1 MRSVPT
7 RVYRRKI
14 AHFFDLLRVLVDR
27 DMKLLY
33 KRSAL
38 GIAWTLINPLL
49 QLAVFSFVFRSV
61 IPINIPQFSSFA
73 FSGLLIWTW
82 SQTAL
87 FQATGLITSNKAL
100 IRQPNF
106 PTAILPVVTT
116 MTGLIHFLL
125 ALPVLIIFLAVDGV
139 QPNSVLFVLPLL
151 MVIQF
156 VLTVGLAYPL
166 AALNVTFRDTQHT
179 LGVLLQM
186 LFYLTPIFYDLNSVP
201 KEFQPF
207 YQLNPMVPLIEA
219 YRAILLKGTPPDWQ
233 ALLIVSLIG
242 LLFCRSDWQ
251 FLDGKAILLWRN
263 CKCVRLLLS
272 RVWGN
277 VSTATVPIDLIRL
290 WRLLYRVG
298 GG

>member
-1 MRSVPT
+1 MRSFPT

-139 QPNSVLFVLPLL
+139 EPSSVLFVLPLL

-207 YQLNPMVPLIEA
+207 YQLNPMVPLLEA
-219 YRAILLKGTPPDWQ
+219 YRAILLKGTQPDWQ
-233 ALLIVSLIG
+233 ALLIVSLVVAVILPIG
-242 LLFCRSDWQ
+242 L
-251 FLDGKAILLWRN
+251 AIFRRQSNTFVEEL
-263 CKCVRLLLS
+263 
-272 RVWGN
+272 
-277 VSTATVPIDLIRL
+277 
-290 WRLLYRVG
+290 
-298 GG
+298 

>member
-61 IPINIPQFSSFA
+61 IPVNIPQFSSFA

-125 ALPVLIIFLAVDGV
+125 ALPVLIIFLAVDGI
-139 QPNSVLFVLPLL
+139 QPSSVLFVLPLL

-201 KEFQPF
+201 KEFQPL

-219 YRAILLKGTPPDWQ
+219 YRAILLKGTQPDWQ
-233 ALLIVSLIG
+233 ALLIVSLVVAVILPIG
-242 LLFCRSDWQ
+242 L
-251 FLDGKAILLWRN
+251 AIFRRQSNTFVEEL
-263 CKCVRLLLS
+263 
-272 RVWGN
+272 
-277 VSTATVPIDLIRL
+277 
-290 WRLLYRVG
+290 
-298 GG
+298 

>member
-49 QLAVFSFVFRSV
+49 QLAVFSFVFRTV
-61 IPINIPQFSSFA
+61 IPINIPRYSSFA

-139 QPNSVLFVLPLL
+139 QPSSVLFVLPLL

-219 YRAILLKGTPPDWQ
+219 YRAILLKGTQPDWQ
-233 ALLIVSLIG
+233 ALLTVSLAVAVILPIG
-242 LLFCRSDWQ
+242 L
-251 FLDGKAILLWRN
+251 AIFRRQSNTFVEEL
-263 CKCVRLLLS
+263 
-272 RVWGN
+272 
-277 VSTATVPIDLIRL
+277 
-290 WRLLYRVG
+290 
-298 GG
+298 

>member
-1 MRSVPT
+1 
-7 RVYRRKI
+7 
-14 AHFFDLLRVLVDR
+14 
-27 DMKLLY
+27 
-33 KRSAL
+33 L

-139 QPNSVLFVLPLL
+139 EPSSVLFVLPLL

-166 AALNVTFRDTQHT
+166 AAMNVTFRDTQHT

-219 YRAILLKGTPPDWQ
+219 YRAILLKGTQPDWQ
-233 ALLIVSLIG
+233 ALLIVSLVVAVILPIG
-242 LLFCRSDWQ
+242 L
-251 FLDGKAILLWRN
+251 AIFRRQSNTFVEEL
-263 CKCVRLLLS
+263 
-272 RVWGN
+272 
-277 VSTATVPIDLIRL
+277 
-290 WRLLYRVG
+290 
-298 GG
+298 

>member
-1 MRSVPT
+1 VRSLPT
-7 RVYRRKI
+7 WVYRRKI

-61 IPINIPQFSSFA
+61 VPINIPQFSSFA

-139 QPNSVLFVLPLL
+139 QPSSVLFVLPLL

-219 YRAILLKGTPPDWQ
+219 YRAILLKGTQPDWQ
-233 ALLIVSLIG
+233 ALLIVSLIVAVILPIG
-242 LLFCRSDWQ
+242 L
-251 FLDGKAILLWRN
+251 AIFRRQSNTFVEEL
-263 CKCVRLLLS
+263 
-272 RVWGN
+272 
-277 VSTATVPIDLIRL
+277 
-290 WRLLYRVG
+290 
-298 GG
+298 

>member
-139 QPNSVLFVLPLL
+139 QPSSVLFVLPLL

-219 YRAILLKGTPPDWQ
+219 YRAILLKGTQPDWQ
-233 ALLIVSLIG
+233 VLLIVSLVVAVILPIG
-242 LLFCRSDWQ
+242 L
-251 FLDGKAILLWRN
+251 AIFRRQSNTFVEEL
-263 CKCVRLLLS
+263 
-272 RVWGN
+272 
-277 VSTATVPIDLIRL
+277 
-290 WRLLYRVG
+290 
-298 GG
+298 

>member
-1 MRSVPT
+1 MRIVPT

-14 AHFFDLLRVLVDR
+14 SHFFDLLRVLVDR

-139 QPNSVLFVLPLL
+139 EPNSVLFVLPLL

-201 KEFQPF
+201 KEFQPL

-219 YRAILLKGTPPDWQ
+219 YRAILLKGTQPDWQ
-233 ALLIVSLIG
+233 ALLIVSLVVAVILPIG
-242 LLFCRSDWQ
+242 L
-251 FLDGKAILLWRN
+251 AIFRRQSNTFVEEL
-263 CKCVRLLLS
+263 
-272 RVWGN
+272 
-277 VSTATVPIDLIRL
+277 
-290 WRLLYRVG
+290 
-298 GG
+298 

>member
-106 PTAILPVVTT
+106 PTAILPIVTT

-139 QPNSVLFVLPLL
+139 RPSSVLFVLPLL

-219 YRAILLKGTPPDWQ
+219 YRAILLKGTQPDWQ
-233 ALLIVSLIG
+233 VLLIVSLVVAVILPIG
-242 LLFCRSDWQ
+242 L
-251 FLDGKAILLWRN
+251 AIFRRQSNTFVEEL
-263 CKCVRLLLS
+263 
-272 RVWGN
+272 
-277 VSTATVPIDLIRL
+277 
-290 WRLLYRVG
+290 
-298 GG
+298 

>member
-1 MRSVPT
+1 VRSVPT
-7 RVYRRKI
+7 RVYKRQI

-125 ALPVLIIFLAVDGV
+125 ALPVLIIFLAVDGIR
-139 QPNSVLFVLPLL
+139 PSSTLFLLPLL

-166 AALNVTFRDTQHT
+166 AAINVTFRDTQHT

-207 YQLNPMVPLIEA
+207 YQLNPMVPLLEA
-219 YRAILLKGTPPDWQ
+219 YRAILLKGTQPDWQ
-233 ALLIVSLIG
+233 ALLIVSLVVAVILPIG
-242 LLFCRSDWQ
+242 L
-251 FLDGKAILLWRN
+251 AIFRRQSNTFVEEL
-263 CKCVRLLLS
+263 
-272 RVWGN
+272 
-277 VSTATVPIDLIRL
+277 
-290 WRLLYRVG
+290 
-298 GG
+298 

>member
-1 MRSVPT
+1 MRSFPT
-7 RVYRRKI
+7 RVYRRQI

-125 ALPVLIIFLAVDGV
+125 ALPVLIIFLAIDGI
-139 QPNSVLFVLPLL
+139 QPSSVLFLLPLL

-166 AALNVTFRDTQHT
+166 AAVNVTFRDTQHT

-207 YQLNPMVPLIEA
+207 YQLNPMVPLLEA
-219 YRAILLKGTPPDWQ
+219 YRAILLKGTQPDWQ
-233 ALLIVSLIG
+233 ALLIVSLMVAVILPIG
-242 LLFCRSDWQ
+242 L
-251 FLDGKAILLWRN
+251 AIFRRQSNTFVEEL
-263 CKCVRLLLS
+263 
-272 RVWGN
+272 
-277 VSTATVPIDLIRL
+277 
-290 WRLLYRVG
+290 
-298 GG
+298 

>member
-139 QPNSVLFVLPLL
+139 QPSSVLFVLPLL

-219 YRAILLKGTPPDWQ
+219 YRAILLKGTQPDWQ
-233 ALLIVSLIG
+233 ALLIVSLVVAVILPIG
-242 LLFCRSDWQ
+242 L
-251 FLDGKAILLWRN
+251 AIFRRQSNTFVEEL
-263 CKCVRLLLS
+263 
-272 RVWGN
+272 
-277 VSTATVPIDLIRL
+277 
-290 WRLLYRVG
+290 
-298 GG
+298 

>member
-1 MRSVPT
+1 VRSLPT
-7 RVYRRKI
+7 RVYRRQI

-61 IPINIPQFSSFA
+61 IPINIPKFSSFA

-139 QPNSVLFVLPLL
+139 QPSSVLFVLPLL

-201 KEFQPF
+201 KEFQPL

-219 YRAILLKGTPPDWQ
+219 YRAILLKGTQPDWQ
-233 ALLIVSLIG
+233 ALLIVSLVVAVILPIG
-242 LLFCRSDWQ
+242 L
-251 FLDGKAILLWRN
+251 AIFRRQSNTFVEEL
-263 CKCVRLLLS
+263 
-272 RVWGN
+272 
-277 VSTATVPIDLIRL
+277 
-290 WRLLYRVG
+290 
-298 GG
+298 

>member
-61 IPINIPQFSSFA
+61 IPVDIPQFSSFA

-139 QPNSVLFVLPLL
+139 QPSSVLFVLPLL

-207 YQLNPMVPLIEA
+207 YQLNPMVPLLEA
-219 YRAILLKGTPPDWQ
+219 YRAILLKGTQPDWQ
-233 ALLIVSLIG
+233 VLLIVSLAVAVILPIG
-242 LLFCRSDWQ
+242 L
-251 FLDGKAILLWRN
+251 AIFRRQSNTFVEEL
-263 CKCVRLLLS
+263 
-272 RVWGN
+272 
-277 VSTATVPIDLIRL
+277 
-290 WRLLYRVG
+290 
-298 GG
+298 

>member
-27 DMKLLY
+27 DIKLLY

-61 IPINIPQFSSFA
+61 VPINIPQFSSFA

-139 QPNSVLFVLPLL
+139 EPSSVLFVLPLL

-156 VLTVGLAYPL
+156 VLTVGFAYPL

-207 YQLNPMVPLIEA
+207 YQLNPMVPLLEA
-219 YRAILLKGTPPDWQ
+219 YRAILLKGTQPDWQ
-233 ALLIVSLIG
+233 VLLIVSLVVAVILPIG
-242 LLFCRSDWQ
+242 LVIFRRQSNTFVEEL
-251 FLDGKAILLWRN
+251 
-263 CKCVRLLLS
+263 
-272 RVWGN
+272 
-277 VSTATVPIDLIRL
+277 
-290 WRLLYRVG
+290 
-298 GG
+298 

>member
-139 QPNSVLFVLPLL
+139 KPNSVLFVLPLL

-219 YRAILLKGTPPDWQ
+219 YRAILLKGTQPDWQ
-233 ALLIVSLIG
+233 ALLIVSLIVAVILPIG
-242 LLFCRSDWQ
+242 L
-251 FLDGKAILLWRN
+251 AIFRRQSNTFVEEL
-263 CKCVRLLLS
+263 
-272 RVWGN
+272 
-277 VSTATVPIDLIRL
+277 
-290 WRLLYRVG
+290 
-298 GG
+298 

>member
-1 MRSVPT
+1 VRSVPT

-61 IPINIPQFSSFA
+61 IQINVPQFSSFA

-125 ALPVLIIFLAVDGV
+125 ALPVLIIFLAVDGIR
-139 QPNSVLFVLPLL
+139 PSSTLFVLPLL

-166 AALNVTFRDTQHT
+166 AAINVTFRDTQHT

-207 YQLNPMVPLIEA
+207 YQLNPMVPLLEA
-219 YRAILLKGTPPDWQ
+219 YRAILLKGTQPDWQ
-233 ALLIVSLIG
+233 ALLIVSLVVAVILPIG
-242 LLFCRSDWQ
+242 L
-251 FLDGKAILLWRN
+251 AIFRRQSNTFVEEL
-263 CKCVRLLLS
+263 
-272 RVWGN
+272 
-277 VSTATVPIDLIRL
+277 
-290 WRLLYRVG
+290 
-298 GG
+298 

>member
-1 MRSVPT
+1 VRSVPT
-7 RVYRRKI
+7 LVYRRKI

-61 IPINIPQFSSFA
+61 IPINIPKFSSFA

-139 QPNSVLFVLPLL
+139 QPSSVLFVLPLL

-201 KEFQPF
+201 KEFQPL

-219 YRAILLKGTPPDWQ
+219 YRAILLKGTQPDWQ
-233 ALLIVSLIG
+233 ALLIVSLVVAVILPIG
-242 LLFCRSDWQ
+242 L
-251 FLDGKAILLWRN
+251 AIFRRQSNTFVEEL
-263 CKCVRLLLS
+263 
-272 RVWGN
+272 
-277 VSTATVPIDLIRL
+277 
-290 WRLLYRVG
+290 
-298 GG
+298 

>member
-1 MRSVPT
+1 VRSVPT

-61 IPINIPQFSSFA
+61 VPINIPQFSSFA

-139 QPNSVLFVLPLL
+139 QPSSVLFVLPLL

-201 KEFQPF
+201 KEFQSF
-207 YQLNPMVPLIEA
+207 YQLNPMVPLLEA
-219 YRAILLKGTPPDWQ
+219 YRAILLKGTQPDWQ
-233 ALLIVSLIG
+233 VLLIVSLVVAVILPIG
-242 LLFCRSDWQ
+242 LVIFRRQSNTFVEEL
-251 FLDGKAILLWRN
+251 
-263 CKCVRLLLS
+263 
-272 RVWGN
+272 
-277 VSTATVPIDLIRL
+277 
-290 WRLLYRVG
+290 
-298 GG
+298 

>member
-125 ALPVLIIFLAVDGV
+125 ALPVLIIFLAIDGI
-139 QPNSVLFVLPLL
+139 QPSSVLFVLPLL

-219 YRAILLKGTPPDWQ
+219 YRAILLKGTQPDWQ
-233 ALLIVSLIG
+233 ALLIVSLVVAVILPLG
-242 LLFCRSDWQ
+242 L
-251 FLDGKAILLWRN
+251 AIFRRQSNTFVEEL
-263 CKCVRLLLS
+263 
-272 RVWGN
+272 
-277 VSTATVPIDLIRL
+277 
-290 WRLLYRVG
+290 
-298 GG
+298 

>member
-139 QPNSVLFVLPLL
+139 EPSSVLFVLPLL

-219 YRAILLKGTPPDWQ
+219 YRAILLKGTQPDWQ
-233 ALLIVSLIG
+233 VLLIVSLAVAVILPIG
-242 LLFCRSDWQ
+242 L
-251 FLDGKAILLWRN
+251 AIFRRQSNTFVEEL
-263 CKCVRLLLS
+263 
-272 RVWGN
+272 
-277 VSTATVPIDLIRL
+277 
-290 WRLLYRVG
+290 
-298 GG
+298 

>member
-125 ALPVLIIFLAVDGV
+125 ALPVLIIFLAIDGI
-139 QPNSVLFVLPLL
+139 QPSSVLFVLPLL

-219 YRAILLKGTPPDWQ
+219 YRAILLKGTQPDWQ
-233 ALLIVSLIG
+233 ALLIVSLVVAVILPIG
-242 LLFCRSDWQ
+242 L
-251 FLDGKAILLWRN
+251 AIFRRQSNTFVEEL
-263 CKCVRLLLS
+263 
-272 RVWGN
+272 
-277 VSTATVPIDLIRL
+277 
-290 WRLLYRVG
+290 
-298 GG
+298 

>member
-61 IPINIPQFSSFA
+61 VPINVPKFSSFA

-139 QPNSVLFVLPLL
+139 QPSAVLLVLPLL

-166 AALNVTFRDTQHT
+166 AAVNVTFRDTQHT

-201 KEFQPF
+201 KEFQTF
-207 YQLNPMVPLIEA
+207 YQLNPMVPLLGA
-219 YRAILLKGTPPDWQ
+219 YRAILLKGTQPDWQ
-233 ALLIVSLIG
+233 ALLMVSLAVAVILPIG
-242 LLFCRSDWQ
+242 L
-251 FLDGKAILLWRN
+251 AIFRRQSNTFVEEL
-263 CKCVRLLLS
+263 
-272 RVWGN
+272 
-277 VSTATVPIDLIRL
+277 
-290 WRLLYRVG
+290 
-298 GG
+298 

>member
-1 MRSVPT
+1 MRSVP
-7 RVYRRKI
+7 RLVDRRKM

-38 GIAWTLINPLL
+38 GIVWTLINPLL

-139 QPNSVLFVLPLL
+139 EPSSVLFVLPLL

-207 YQLNPMVPLIEA
+207 YQLNPLVPLIEA
-219 YRAILLKGTPPDWQ
+219 YRAILLKGTQPDWQ
-233 ALLIVSLIG
+233 VLLIVSLAVAVILPIG
-242 LLFCRSDWQ
+242 L
-251 FLDGKAILLWRN
+251 AIFRRQSNTFVEEL
-263 CKCVRLLLS
+263 
-272 RVWGN
+272 
-277 VSTATVPIDLIRL
+277 
-290 WRLLYRVG
+290 
-298 GG
+298 

>member
-1 MRSVPT
+1 MRSVP
-7 RVYRRKI
+7 RVGYRRKI

-61 IPINIPQFSSFA
+61 IPVNIPQFSSFA

-125 ALPVLIIFLAVDGV
+125 ALPVLIIFLAVDGIR
-139 QPNSVLFVLPLL
+139 PSSTLFLLPLL

-179 LGVLLQM
+179 LGVILQM

-207 YQLNPMVPLIEA
+207 YQLNPMVPLLGA
-219 YRAILLKGTPPDWQ
+219 YRAILLKGTQPDWQ
-233 ALLIVSLIG
+233 ALLIVSLMVAVILPLG
-242 LLFCRSDWQ
+242 L
-251 FLDGKAILLWRN
+251 AIFRRQSNTFVEEL
-263 CKCVRLLLS
+263 
-272 RVWGN
+272 
-277 VSTATVPIDLIRL
+277 
-290 WRLLYRVG
+290 
-298 GG
+298 